1 MVRELAALSTVSCHS
16 QYRFELS
23 YRFSLRPLAGPG
35 GGGRPPAQPGSP
47 EGPDH
52 QGAVR
57 PALGRGQHGG
67 DDRSQDTPVEQEL
80 HRGHGKQDAA

>member
-1 MVRELAALSTVSCHS
+1 MNWRYYQRYTQYSFELA
-16 QYRFELS
+16 R
-23 YRFSLRPLAGPG
+23 RFSLRPLAGPG
-35 GGGRPPAQPGSP
+35 GGRRPPAQPGSP

-67 DDRSQDTPVEQEL
+67 DDRRKDTFIKQEL
-80 HRGHGKQDAA
+80 HGGHGKQDAA